1 MGESA
6 LIPPWVPTP
15 RSPMSLSP
23 VQLSKMHA
31 SALTYARWGWRV
43 FPLHTPRGSGC
54 SCGASTC
61 GNAGKHP
68 RTRHGFRDATTDEAT
83 IAAWWAEW
91 PDANVGIATG
101 PESGLLV
108 VDIDPRNGGD
118 DSFDELVHRIGALP
132 ETPEVLT
139 GGGGRHLFF
148 RWPDGVESLRAK
160 PIGSGIDIKGAGG
173 YVVAA
178 PSLHASGRVYGWEA
192 SSRPGDVPLADVPPA
207 LLAMLS
213 APRPAHG
220 PAGDGDALGT
230 VLGKAFAHAG
240 MLGRSLGQGR
250 HAVVCP
256 WEHEHTSGAR
266 FDSSTA
272 IFPAKAGSGLGGFTC
287 LHSHCAG
294 RTWRDV
300 VEALPREA
308 VQRAR
313 AELPLARPPL
323 ELVNPAPVETVD
335 EHGEVRS
342 DWMQLLVLDKKERP
356 KATPANLAIVPSHD
370 PAWAG
375 CFGWDTFS
383 QVVSVRRPPPFG
395 SEGGESTTG
404 ELTDSHVARTRY
416 AISRAWGWD
425 FAAATVLEAI
435 TTVAEAH
442 PFHPVREYLE
452 GVRWD
457 GICRID
463 SWLSTYLGVE
473 PSAYVSDV
481 GRTFL
486 VGAVARILSPGCKLD
501 TMLILEGSQ
510 GAGKSTAVRALFSGP
525 WTLDTP
531 LDLASKDRFSALR
544 GKWAIEHAELDALGK
559 HDKERVKAFVSSAVD
574 RYRPSY
580 ARLEVTQPR
589 QCVFVGS
596 TNQETYLDDET
607 GGRRFNGVKVGAID
621 TGGLTRDRDLLWAE
635 AREAYRSGATW
646 WPDPALVPVYRE
658 EQSARRKVDEWERLV
673 STYVLGRHR
682 VLVGDIL
689 SDALGLE
696 AAKWTAAD
704 QTRVRRAL
712 TAMGWTQRRARG
724 EGGERQRYYYPPG
737 GEEL

>member
-1 MGESA
+1 MA
-6 LIPPWVPTP
+6 LPA
-15 RSPMSLSP
+15 
-23 VQLSKMHA
+23 QLSRMHA

-54 SCGASTC
+54 SCGSATC

-68 RTRHGFRDATTDEAT
+68 RTRHGFKEATTDEAQ
-83 IAAWWAEW
+83 IGAWWSEW

-108 VDIDPRNGGD
+108 LDIDPRNGGD
-118 DSFDELVHRIGALP
+118 DSFEELVHRIGALP

-148 RWPDGVESLRAK
+148 RWPAGVEALRAK
-160 PIGSGIDIKGAGG
+160 PIGQGIDIKGAGG

-178 PSLHASGRVYGWEA
+178 PSLHASGRAYGWEA
-192 SSRPGDVPLADVPPA
+192 SSRAGEVPLADVPAA
-207 LLAMLS
+207 LLVMLQ
-213 APRPAHG
+213 G
-220 PAGDGDALGT
+220 PAKTATGIADGDALGT
-230 VLGKAFAHAG
+230 VLGRAFAHAG

-250 HAVVCP
+250 VAVVCP

-272 IFPAKAGSGLGGFTC
+272 IFPAKPGSGLGGFTC

-308 VQRAR
+308 VKRAR

-323 ELVNPAPVETVD
+323 ELVTEAPPHD
-335 EHGEVRS
+335 EHGEVLPAT
-342 DWMQLLVLDKKERP
+342 DWMSLLVLDKKDRP
-356 KATPANLAIVPSHD
+356 KATPANLAIVLSHD
-370 PAWAG
+370 PAWIG
-375 CFGWDTFS
+375 CFGYDTFS
-383 QVVSVRRPPPFG
+383 GVVSVRRTPPFG
-395 SEGGESTTG
+395 AEAGEATLG
-404 ELTDSHVARTRY
+404 ELTESHVARTRY
-416 AISRAWGWD
+416 AIARAWGWD
-425 FAAATVLEAI
+425 FSAATVLEVI

-442 PFHPVREYLE
+442 PFHPVRDYLE
-452 GVRWD
+452 GLRWD
-457 GICRID
+457 GICRLD

-486 VGAVARILSPGCKLD
+486 IGAVARVMDPGCKLD
-501 TMLILEGSQ
+501 TMLILEGTQ
-510 GAGKSTAVRALFSGP
+510 GAGKSTAIRALFGGK

-531 LDLASKDRFSALR
+531 IDLSSKDRFSALR
-544 GKWAIEHAELDALGK
+544 GRWCVEHAELDSLGK

-580 ARLEVTQPR
+580 ARLEVSQPR
-589 QCVFVGS
+589 QCVFAGS

-607 GGRRFNGVKVGAID
+607 GGRRFNGVKVGPID
-621 TGGLTRDRDLLWAE
+621 TAALSRDRDLLWAE
-635 AREAYRSGATW
+635 ALEAYRSGATW
-646 WPDPALVPVYRE
+646 WPDPALVPTYQA
-658 EQSARRKVDEWERLV
+658 EQAARRKVDEWERLV
-673 STYVLGRHR
+673 IEYVTGRSR

-689 SDALGLE
+689 SSALGIE
-696 AAKWTAAD
+696 AAKWTTQD
-704 QTRVRRAL
+704 QARVRRAL
-712 TAMGWTQRRARG
+712 TALGWTQRRERID
-724 EGGERQRYYYPPG
+724 GERGRWWHAPESHSPR
-737 GEEL
+737 